1 MMYTRWERTRIF
13 TGSRYSVEVYRLRN
27 ARTFSVTV
35 VPTEGTRSHVVAT
48 AETARAALAYVRE
61 YAV

>member
-1 MMYTRWERTRIF
+1 MMYSRWERTRIF

-35 VPTEGTRSHVVAT
+35 VPTDGTWSHIVAT
-48 AETARAALAYVRE
+48 AETARAALSYVRK
-61 YAV
+61 YAI